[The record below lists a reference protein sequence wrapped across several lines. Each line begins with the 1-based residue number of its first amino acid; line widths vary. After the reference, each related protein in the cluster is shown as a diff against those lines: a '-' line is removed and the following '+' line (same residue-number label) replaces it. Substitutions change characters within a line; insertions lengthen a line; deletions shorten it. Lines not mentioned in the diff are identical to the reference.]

1 MRDST
6 PPRHHSLTGVTHSL
20 ACINYRAK
28 EVLFQMPEIAGF
40 HAKDPLRI
48 FLSST
53 GSGRH
58 DNAYVPG
65 KAHYS
70 YRVVS
75 AKFRAA
81 LHELGCEC
89 IDLPR
94 PEIYFAPVARK
105 TMRNPCFHLIFKPPQ
120 LLRVLKGVPNIACV
134 AWEFDGFPEIRDRK
148 RVIPSDDMAY
158 MLRIPD
164 EIWVPCEFTNKVFRQ
179 SGIKNVYTVPAPI
192 GIPKAQPAFRFPRLP
207 FQLDRISW
215 INLRMGF
222 GRYSGFNTWKPP
234 VPCSLSDIILD
245 HYSGE
250 EPTVF
255 LSVLNPHDLR
265 KNLSTMVSGF
275 LEYSERK
282 KNALLLLKLV
292 VDNQEDRLETILNG
306 ILKTRIF
313 GFELIDSNKIW
324 LTTEYL
330 SDGVLSDLCRFASA
344 YLCTSLAEGQNL
356 PLMEAMS
363 HGVVPITTRHTAML
377 DFIDDDN
384 AVVIETTRET
394 IDRDDTAAGP
404 APKLTWHRCSARD
417 VADALDKFSSLPEA
431 QRAEMGRKARE
442 TIQRGFSPEAIR
454 ILVSERFDEVR
465 SSFFA

>member
-1 MRDST
+1 
-6 PPRHHSLTGVTHSL
+6 
-20 ACINYRAK
+20 
-28 EVLFQMPEIAGF
+28 MPEITGF
-40 HAKDPLRI
+40 HAKDQLRV
-48 FLSST
+48 FFSST

-58 DNAYVPG
+58 DSAYIPG
-65 KAHYS
+65 RAHYS
-70 YRVVS
+70 YRIVS

-105 TMRNPCFHLIFKPPQ
+105 ILGNPCFHLIFKPPN
-120 LLRVLKGVPNIACV
+120 LFRVLKGVPNIACV

-164 EIWVPCEFTNKVFRQ
+164 EIWVPCEFTNQVFRQ

-192 GIPKAQPAFRFPRLP
+192 DIPEAQPAIRFPRLP

-215 INLRMGF
+215 INLRIGF
-222 GRYSGFNTWKPP
+222 GRYSDLNSWKPA
-234 VPCSLSDIILD
+234 VPSSLSDIILD
-245 HYSGE
+245 HYGGE

-265 KNLSTMVSGF
+265 KNLSTLVSGF
-275 LEYSERK
+275 LEYSARE
-282 KNALLLLKLV
+282 KNALLLIKMI
-292 VDNQEDRLETILNG
+292 VDNQEDRLDTILHG

-313 GFELIDSNKIW
+313 GFELIDSRKIW

-330 SDGVLSDLCRFASA
+330 RDEVLSDLYRFASA

-363 HGVVPITTRHTAML
+363 HSVVPITTRHTAML

-384 AVVIETTRET
+384 AIVIETTRET

-404 APKLTWHRCSARD
+404 APNLTWHRCSARD
-417 VADALDKFSSLPEA
+417 VAGALDKFSSLSKTK
-431 QRAEMGRKARE
+431 RAEMSRNARE
-442 TIQRGFSPEAIR
+442 TILQGYSPEAVR
-454 ILVSERFDEVR
+454 ILVAERFDELR
-465 SSFFA
+465 STFFS

>member
-1 MRDST
+1 
-6 PPRHHSLTGVTHSL
+6 
-20 ACINYRAK
+20 
-28 EVLFQMPEIAGF
+28 MPEITGF
-40 HAKDPLRI
+40 RMRDQLRI

-58 DNAYVPG
+58 DGAYIPG
-65 KAHYS
+65 RAHYS

-81 LHELGCEC
+81 LHDLGCEC

-105 TMRNPCFHLIFKPPQ
+105 LVRNPCFHMIFKPPN
-120 LLRVLKGVPNIACV
+120 LFRVLKGIPNIACV

-158 MLRIPD
+158 MLSIPD
-164 EIWVPCEFTNKVFRQ
+164 EIWVPCEFTAQIFRQ
-179 SGIKNVYTVPAPI
+179 SGIKNVHTVPAPI
-192 GIPKAQPAFRFPRLP
+192 AIPESQPAIRFPRVP
-207 FQLDRISW
+207 FQLHRISW
-215 INLRMGF
+215 INLRIGF
-222 GRYSGFNTWKPP
+222 GRYSDLNSWKPI
-234 VPCSLSDIILD
+234 VPSSLSDIILD
-245 HYSGE
+245 HYGGE

-265 KNLSTMVSGF
+265 KNLSTLVSGF
-275 LEYSERK
+275 LEYSARD
-282 KNALLLLKLV
+282 KNALLLLKLI
-292 VDNQEDRLETILNG
+292 VDNQEDRLDTILHG

-330 SDGVLSDLCRFASA
+330 PDGVLSDLYRFASG

-363 HGVVPITTRHTAML
+363 RGVVPITTRHTAML
-377 DFIDDDN
+377 DFIDDEN
-384 AVVIETTRET
+384 AIVIETGREA
-394 IDRDDTAAGP
+394 IDRDDTAVGP
-404 APKLTWHRCSARD
+404 TRNLTWHRCSARG
-417 VADALDKFSSLPEA
+417 VADALDKFGSLSMA
-431 QRAEMGRKARE
+431 QKAQMGRNARE
-442 TIQRGFSPEAIR
+442 TIRQGFSSDAVR
-454 ILVSERFDEVR
+454 ILLTERFDEMR
-465 SSFFA
+465 SNFSS